1 MCSLIQAFNSI
12 ISLIFSAWL
21 PSLDVICHLFLYTA
35 LIHACILI
43 QNIYIIY
50 IYRNT
55 VLSDYKCY
63 LKREIGRREACL
75 QTVWNS
81 YIKIYWCM
89 FTTLFHHSCE
99 VSDYAIINITVSW
112 FILSERNEANW
123 SLQLYSFFFF
133 FFLTWIPQISF
144 DNLHFSVPIKM
155 FCVRTVQMSK

>member
-1 MCSLIQAFNSI
+1 MIAITRCDLSPVLIHSSYTCLYTYTEYIYYIHIQKYSI
-12 ISLIFSAWL
+12 IRLQML
-21 PSLDVICHLFLYTA
+21 PEKRNRSERSMPANCMKF
-35 LIHACILI
+35 IHQDLLV
-43 QNIYIIY
+43 YVY
-50 IYRNT
+50 H
-55 VLSDYKCY
+55 S
-63 LKREIGRREACL
+63 
-75 QTVWNS
+75 
-81 YIKIYWCM
+81 
-89 FTTLFHHSCE
+89 LFHHSCE